1 MVIVENVQQNEA
13 AFDNVVL
20 TVGSFD
26 GVHKGHQAIL
36 EQVVQKAK
44 EIDGTPAILTMNPH
58 PREFFAPDN
67 APNLLTSFDKK
78 AALLEE
84 LGIEILF
91 VLHFDQATADMTP
104 EDFIQNILH
113 EKCQAAHI
121 IVGHDCHFGKG
132 AKGDFEMLRTWG
144 EKLGFEVEEI
154 SQVIIEAER
163 VSSTLIRERV
173 LQGDLETVRKL
184 LGRPYSV
191 TGTVSRGRGIGEQLG
206 FPTANVQPDHSAI
219 PAQGVYFAETVVDG
233 VAMPSAVNIGI
244 APTIRHADVT
254 IETHILE
261 FKDDIRGKEIEVV
274 FYERIRPEK
283 KFPSKEALIEQ
294 IAADVSSAKSYFGI

>member
-1 MVIVENVQQNEA
+1 MIVVENVQQIEDT
-13 AFDNVVL
+13 FDNVVL

-26 GVHKGHQAIL
+26 GVHKGHQTIL
-36 EQVVQKAK
+36 RQVVQEAK
-44 EIDGTPAILTMNPH
+44 EKNGTPAVLTMDPH

-67 APNLLTSFDKK
+67 APNLLTSLEKK

-84 LGIEILF
+84 LGIEVLF
-91 VLHFDQATADMTP
+91 VLPFNQTTADMTP
-104 EDFIQNILH
+104 ELFIQEILH
-113 EKCQAAHI
+113 EKCQAARM
-121 IVGHDCHFGKG
+121 IVGHDCRFGKA
-132 AKGDFEMLRTWG
+132 AKGNFELLQTWG

-173 LQGDLETVRKL
+173 LQGDLKTVEKL

-191 TGTVSRGRGIGEQLG
+191 TGTVSKGRGIGEQLG

-254 IETHILE
+254 IETHILD
-261 FKDDIRGKEIEVV
+261 FKGDIRGKEIEIV

-283 KFPSKEALIEQ
+283 KFASKEALIEQ
-294 IAADVSSAKSYFGI
+294 ISADVQSAKAFFDM